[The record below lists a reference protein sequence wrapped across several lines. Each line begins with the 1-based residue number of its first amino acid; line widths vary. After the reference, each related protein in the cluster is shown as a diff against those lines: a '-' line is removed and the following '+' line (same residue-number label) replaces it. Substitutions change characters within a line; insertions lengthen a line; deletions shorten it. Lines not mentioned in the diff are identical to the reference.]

1 MRTSALSFK
10 WLSPGVAFAFFSPL
24 LLAQSEG
31 YYDTVDDSSP
41 QALRQSLHEI
51 VDDHQRFPYTS
62 SLTDTWD
69 ILEIADENQENA
81 GQVITI
87 YRNAGFS
94 KRGGGNDFYNREH
107 IWPKSYGF
115 PDNDSSINYP
125 YTDTHALFLSD
136 IDYNFARS
144 NHPFNYCDTDCF
156 EYVTTANGGRGG
168 VGGGYPGDSNW
179 QTGEFTDGT
188 WEVWNGRRGDVA
200 RALMYM
206 DVRYAGGT
214 HGVSGVSEPDLILTD
229 NLQLIDDSRTGKNE
243 ATGYMGMLSVLLD
256 WHRLDPVDLVE
267 MQHHEAVASFQ
278 GNRNPFI
285 DHPEWVSCVF
295 EGQCVVFGINAG
307 MNDAWYNPATNGQGF
322 LIIVWENIQ
331 MMFVAWF
338 TYDVERP
345 PEDVKAILGEP
356 GHRWLT
362 AQGPYSG
369 DTAILD
375 ILVSSGGVFDSAEPA
390 VGLPVKDGTMQV
402 QFTDCNAG
410 VITYNIP
417 SVNRSGEVPIERI
430 GLDNV
435 VLCEALAKRATQD

>member
-1 MRTSALSFK
+1 
-10 WLSPGVAFAFFSPL
+10 
-24 LLAQSEG
+24 
-31 YYDTVDDSSP
+31 
-41 QALRQSLHEI
+41 
-51 VDDHQRFPYTS
+51 
-62 SLTDTWD
+62 
-69 ILEIADENQENA
+69 
-81 GQVITI
+81 
-87 YRNAGFS
+87 
-94 KRGGGNDFYNREH
+94 
-107 IWPKSYGF
+107 
-115 PDNDSSINYP
+115 
-125 YTDTHALFLSD
+125 
-136 IDYNFARS
+136 
-144 NHPFNYCDTDCF
+144 
-156 EYVTTANGGRGG
+156 

-179 QTGEFTDGT
+179 QTGEFTEGT

-214 HGVSGVSEPDLILTD
+214 HGISDVSEPDLILTD
-229 NLQLIDDSRTGKNE
+229 DLQLIDDSRTGKNE
-243 ATGYMGMLSVLLD
+243 PTGYMGMLSVLLD
-256 WHRLDPVDLVE
+256 WHRQDPVDLVE
-267 MQHHEAVASFQ
+267 IQHHEAVASFQ

-307 MNDAWYNPATNGQGF
+307 MNDAWYNSATNGQGF

-338 TYDVERP
+338 TYDTERP

-375 ILVSSGGVFDSAEPA
+375 ILVSSGGVFDSAEPV
-390 VGLPVKDGTMQV
+390 VGPPVKDGTMQV
-402 QFTDCNAG
+402 QFIDCNAG

-417 SVNRSGEVPIERI
+417 SVNRSGKVPIERI
-430 GLDNV
+430 ALDNV
-435 VLCEALAKRATQD
+435 GLCEALGQSE

>member
-1 MRTSALSFK
+1 MQKTALFCK
-10 WLSPGVAFAFFSPL
+10 WLFPGIAFALFSPL
-24 LLAQSEG
+24 LLAQPED
-31 YYDTVDDSSP
+31 YYDTADNSSS

-51 VDDHQRFPYTS
+51 IDDHQRFPYTS

-69 ILEIADENQENA
+69 ILEIADENQENE

-87 YRNAGFS
+87 YRNSGFS
-94 KRGGGNDFYNREH
+94 KKGGGNDFYNREH
-107 IWPKSYGF
+107 VWPKSYGF
-115 PDNDSSINYP
+115 PDNDSSVNYP
-125 YTDTHALFLSD
+125 YTDTHSLFLSD
-136 IDYNFARS
+136 IDYNFGRS
-144 NHPFNYCDTDCF
+144 NHPFNYCDTNCF
-156 EYVTTANGGRGG
+156 EYVTTSNNGRGG
-168 VGGGYPGDSNW
+168 VSGGYPGDSNW
-179 QTGEFTDGT
+179 QTGEFTEGR
-188 WEVWNGRRGDVA
+188 WEVWSGRRGDVA

-206 DVRYAGGT
+206 DVRYEGGT

-229 NLQLIDDSRTGKNE
+229 DLQLIDNSRTGKNE
-243 ATGYMGMLSVLLD
+243 PTGYMGMRSVLLD
-256 WHRLDPVDLVE
+256 WHRQDPVDLVE
-267 MQHHEAVASFQ
+267 IQHHEAVASFQ

-295 EGQCVVFGINAG
+295 EDQCVPFGINAG

-369 DTAILD
+369 DTAMLD
-375 ILVSSGGVFDSAEPA
+375 ILVSSGGVFDSAEPV
-390 VGLPVKDGTMQV
+390 VGPPVKDGALQI
-402 QFTDCNAG
+402 QFTDCKAG
-410 VITYNIP
+410 VIKYNIP
-417 SVNRSGEVPIERI
+417 SLNLSGEVPIERI
-430 GLDNV
+430 APDNV
-435 VLCEALAKRATQD
+435 ALCDGSF